1 MQAGR
6 KSRKH
11 HAERKANE
19 ARVEAAKRK
28 DGKGKQRVAASR
40 SKAGK
45 NAPKMKATEKPSART
60 ATSSATKK

>member
-6 KSRKH
+6 KSREH
-11 HAERKANE
+11 HAKRKANE
-19 ARVEAAKRK
+19 ASVEAAKRK

-45 NAPKMKATEKPSART
+45 NAPKTKISEKPSART
-60 ATSSATKK
+60 AISSAAKK

>member
-19 ARVEAAKRK
+19 ALVETAKRK

-45 NAPKMKATEKPSART
+45 NTPKMKTSEKPSALT

>member
-1 MQAGR
+1 MQSGR

-11 HAERKANE
+11 HAVRKANE
-19 ARVEAAKRK
+19 ALVEAAKLK

-45 NAPKMKATEKPSART
+45 NVPKLKTSEKPSART
-60 ATSSATKK
+60 AISSATKK